1 MMRIL
6 RVPVPLVFA
15 AFLAGC
21 ASNIP
26 VLETPDDV
34 SATTAQPKRPM
45 TAKENSEAKKI
56 KPSVPKPAAASTTP
70 HDDTTNSITPM
81 VGSPQKWEQ
90 ERAEDER
97 KEQHLKQVIQGICRG
112 C

>member
-21 ASNIP
+21 APNIP

-34 SATTAQPKRPM
+34 SATTAQPNRPM
-45 TAKENSEAKKI
+45 TATEKSEAKKT
-56 KPSVPKPAAASTTP
+56 KSPAPKPATASTTL
-70 HDDTTNSITPM
+70 HKDTTNSLTPM
-81 VGSPQKWEQ
+81 VGSPQKWEK

-97 KEQHLKQVIQGICRG
+97 KEQQLKQVIQGICRG